1 MIIEKNNGK
10 TEQKVRYMSIGAN
23 LKRLRQDKGITQKEL
38 SEKTELR
45 TATISE
51 LENNEGNP
59 TLSTIYKLMEVL
71 ECSADALL
79 NDNARTGQNG
89 VLKSMLERAEVLPER
104 EKAIIIDIIDT
115 YCITNGLNEF
125 IGKSGWEK
133 FDIAGKSDVSQK
145 ISQKLD

>member
-1 MIIEKNNGK
+1 
-10 TEQKVRYMSIGAN
+10 MSIGEN
-23 LKRLRQDKGITQKEL
+23 LKRLRQDKGLTQKEL

-45 TATISE
+45 AATISD

-59 TLSTIYKLMEVL
+59 RLSTIYSLMRVL

-79 NDNARTGQNG
+79 NDERYSSRNG
-89 VLKSMLERAEVLPER
+89 VLKTMLERAETLPER

-125 IGKSGWEK
+125 IGKSGWKK
-133 FDIAGKSDVSQK
+133 FDIAGKSEVSQK
-145 ISQKLD
+145 IISDNGL